1 MLSASVQRS
10 APWWVLAFLVL
21 AVISVPASAQCTFTS
36 GFGVTTID
44 PAGTAKTLST
54 CSFAGEYSTANGAT
68 ARQQLRFA
76 TSVTTD
82 YITIRSGTYDGAVVA
97 YGQTPLVFTNTY
109 AGSLYAHWSANAACG
124 VDASQCRI
132 TTVQSL
138 GCLNSSSYGT
148 ATIDPGGSVVTIN
161 TCSFPGEYS
170 TISGA
175 ANGQF
180 LRFTSSVAAEYI
192 TIRSGTPDGPMV
204 AFGPTPLVFA
214 NTYTGTLYAHWS
226 ANAGCGAVSACR
238 TTTVQNIPVLI
249 FRNGFE

>member
-1 MLSASVQRS
+1 MFSASVQRR

-21 AVISVPASAQCTFTS
+21 AFISAPASAQCTNPS
-36 GFGVTTID
+36 DFGTATID
-44 PAGTAKTLST
+44 PAGSVVTLST

-76 TSVTTD
+76 TSAATD
-82 YITIRSGTYDGAVVA
+82 YITIHSGTYNGPVVA
-97 YGQTPLVFTNTY
+97 FGQSPLVFTNAFDGT
-109 AGSLYAHWSANAACG
+109 LYAHWSTNAACG
-124 VDASQCRI
+124 MQSACRI

-161 TCSFPGEYS
+161 TCSFPGEFS

-192 TIRSGTPDGPMV
+192 TIRSGSFNGPMV

-226 ANAGCGAVSACR
+226 ANAGCGTENTCR
-238 TTTVQNIPVLI
+238 VTTVQSIPALI